1 MLPIMMMI
9 PCVPMVLVPLLT
21 VEVTVEA
28 ALAFDAPPVIL
39 GDSAPMRVNLPCPA
53 SPLLLV
59 LLSLHVAEEGS
70 LPRRVVEGGGAC
82 FGVAGGLLGGH
93 GQVLRAH
100 LLVPTRGGYILVG
113 VQDHCTANPHQVA
126 R

>member
-1 MLPIMMMI
+1 MMM
-9 PCVPMVLVPLLT
+9 PCLPLVLVPLLT
-21 VEVTVEA
+21 VEVAVEA
-28 ALAFDAPPVIL
+28 ALALHAPPVIL
-39 GDSAPMRVNLPCPA
+39 TDTPMRVNLPSAA
-53 SPLLLV
+53 STLLLV
-59 LLSLHVAEEGS
+59 LLPLHVAEEGG

-100 LLVPTRGGYILVG
+100 LFVPTRGGGDILVG
-113 VQDHCTANPHQVA
+113 VQDHCTANPHQVT